1 MVILFWG
8 TGSFAF
14 NWIKNNSILLANF
27 EHIKFVSKNPNE
39 KKFLEN
45 EVITPEEIATIV
57 YDKLCILS
65 SFEKNIREEAIK
77 TYHVPL
83 EKLIT
88 FQELEEL
95 IINIRKAK
103 KTFGEKI
110 LIRHLAQNET
120 EITSMINDYYD
131 YKYLKEKY
139 QNYLN
144 EYKHNDVNNSN
155 NSKIIWICWFQG
167 YENAPKIVQACI
179 NSIKKN
185 MSKHKIILITEKNF
199 NEFVTFPKY
208 ILENY
213 KIGNISKT
221 HFSDLLRLELLIQ
234 YGGIW
239 MDATL
244 LLTSP
249 VPTFIQNSTLFLF
262 NFNKEQNRTIE
273 PRKISTWF
281 IVAASNNKILMLTK
295 ELLYKYWSENDR
307 LFNYFL
313 IHYFFRMSTEKFSK
327 DWNNKLHII
336 INSNFLAQ
344 NLFSKFEKEKYKII
358 KEISFCQKLS
368 YKLEI
373 PKIINGT
380 FYDAILKEYLYC

>member
-14 NWIKNNSILLANF
+14 NWVKNNSILLTNF

-45 EVITPEEIATIV
+45 EVIAPEEIATTV

-77 TYHVPL
+77 TYHVSL
-83 EKLIT
+83 EKFIT

-95 IINIRKAK
+95 IINIGKVK

-144 EYKHNDVNNSN
+144 KYKPNDINNSN
-155 NSKIIWICWFQG
+155 NSNIIWICWFQG

-179 NSIKKN
+179 NSVKKN
-185 MSKHKIILITEKNF
+185 MPKHKIILITEKNF

-208 ILENY
+208 ILEKY
-213 KIGNISKT
+213 RIGNISKT

-249 VPTFIQNSTLFLF
+249 IPTFIQNSTLFLF
-262 NFNKEQNRTIE
+262 NFNREQSKTIE
-273 PRKISTWF
+273 PRIISTWF
-281 IVAASNNKILMLTK
+281 IVATSNNKILMLTK
-295 ELLYKYWSENDR
+295 ELLYKYWNENDR

-313 IHYFFRMSTEKFSK
+313 IHYFFRMSTEKFSEE
-327 DWNNKLHII
+327 WNNQLHII
-336 INSNFLAQ
+336 MNSNLLEQ
-344 NLFSKFEKEKYKII
+344 NLFSKFEKEKYEII
-358 KEISFCQKLS
+358 KQISFCQKLS
-368 YKLEI
+368 YKLQI
-373 PKIINGT
+373 PKTISRT